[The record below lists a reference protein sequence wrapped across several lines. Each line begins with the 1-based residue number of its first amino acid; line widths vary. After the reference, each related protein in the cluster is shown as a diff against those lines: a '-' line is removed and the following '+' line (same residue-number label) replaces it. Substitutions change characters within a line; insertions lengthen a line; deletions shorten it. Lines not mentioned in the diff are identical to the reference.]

1 MVLIIAVTN
10 YGDCYYSMSQTNT
23 NSELMELFINH
34 LVENLEKQDPNFR
47 KKSCVIMDNAA
58 YHSSTDFLRAC

>member
-1 MVLIIAVTN
+1 
-10 YGDCYYSMSQTNT
+10 MSQTNT